1 MASVHQILCPHCLV
15 ANRVPAER
23 LQDRPNCG
31 KCKKPLFN
39 GTPVDL
45 NEAGFQKLIAGN
57 DLPVIVDFWASW
69 CGPCKMMA
77 PHFAAA
83 AGQLEPRFRLA
94 KVNTEEAPNLS
105 AQLGIRS
112 IPTLIAFHRGREI
125 NRVSGALNQQQLVQ
139 WVHSLAL

>member
-1 MASVHQILCPHCLV
+1 MAGIQQILCPHCLV
-15 ANRVPAER
+15 ANRVPTER

-31 KCKKPLFN
+31 KCKKPLFT
-39 GTPVDL
+39 GAPVDL
-45 NEAGFQKLIAGN
+45 SEAGFQKLIAG
-57 DLPVIVDFWASW
+57 DELPVIVDFWASW

-83 AGQLEPRFRLA
+83 ASQLEPYFRLA

-105 AQLGIRS
+105 ARFGIRS

-125 NRVSGALNQQQLVQ
+125 NRISGALSQQQLVQ
-139 WVHSLAL
+139 WVRSLPL